1 MSSWS
6 YEQLNNWYYV
16 LLLWGEIILC
26 KDILSVALFADWPQI
41 FSSYVLVFVASVGSL
56 SLPPSLSS
64 LTSLDQKS
72 LQQMIQCLQGDPRAF
87 PYQMGYLNPAA
98 CFWSSPLLSSSQWLK
113 ITSWRRC
120 KQMSES
126 PHLAPVNK
134 AKHWL
139 CVRIISLSYF
149 KT

>member
-113 ITSWRRC
+113 ITTTGRRPGGVVSRC
-120 KQMSES
+120 LNHLTWLLSTKQ
-126 PHLAPVNK
+126 NTG
-134 AKHWL
+134 
-139 CVRIISLSYF
+139 CVSG
-149 KT
+149 